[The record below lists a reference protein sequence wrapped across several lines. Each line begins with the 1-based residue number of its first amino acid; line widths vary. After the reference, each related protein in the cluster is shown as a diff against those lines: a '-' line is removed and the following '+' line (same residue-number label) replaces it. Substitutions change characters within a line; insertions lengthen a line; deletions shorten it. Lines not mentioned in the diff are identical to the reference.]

1 MNADILFQNIFTL
14 FMIAIILE
22 AAIMAIFSMTS
33 MKQVNNNIA
42 IDAARDALVVILAFI
57 LCYKVD
63 ILTVF
68 KGTGVKLPAMLD
80 TIISAL
86 VLTRLTNFI
95 RGFLGKLRG
104 GE

>member
-22 AAIMAIFSMTS
+22 AAIMGVFSIAS
-33 MKQVNNNIA
+33 LKQINNA
-42 IDAARDALVVILAFI
+42 AAVDAARDALIIILAFI
-57 LCYKVD
+57 LCYKVE

-68 KGTGVKLPAMLD
+68 RGTGIKLPNMLD

-86 VLTRLTNFI
+86 VLTRITNI
-95 RGFLGKLRG
+95 VRGFLSKLRSG
-104 GE
+104 D